1 VGAVAHFLEEAGIAT
16 TSISLVRENTEGMR
30 PPRALW
36 VPFDLGRPFGAPRAA
51 ALQTEVLRAALALL
65 ERQDGPV
72 ILEDFPHDA
81 PRHDEPESMEGMV
94 CPVHLRKPPKGEEP
108 QIMSRIAAEIAQLA
122 PWHEIFVA
130 AHGRST
136 ATVSGL
142 SVNEAA
148 RVLNEILATGTT
160 SSVGSG
166 AEELGRCLR
175 FASEDLRNWYLE
187 AASSRPGGAAAAKAL
202 ADWFWGET
210 AAGELI
216 LTLHPVCLASADTGL
231 RGVAESQLV
240 PRAQQHR
247 LRN

>member
-1 VGAVAHFLEEAGIAT
+1 
-16 TSISLVRENTEGMR
+16 MR

-136 ATVSGL
+136 APVQRNWADACVSH
-142 SVNEAA
+142 
-148 RVLNEILATGTT
+148 RKICATGI
-160 SSVGSG
+160 SRRRHRAREAQQRRRRSRIGFGVKRLPANSF
-166 AEELGRCLR
+166 LPCIR
-175 FASEDLRNWYLE
+175 FASRVPIPDCEEWPKVSSCRALSSTDCGTEWELHAVKRR
-187 AASSRPGGAAAAKAL
+187 AGCSVGPGTACDRASLSG
-202 ADWFWGET
+202 T
-210 AAGELI
+210 V
-216 LTLHPVCLASADTGL
+216 VCL
-231 RGVAESQLV
+231 
-240 PRAQQHR
+240 
-247 LRN
+247 